1 MQVLMKQLYIVP
13 TPIGNL
19 ADATYRSI
27 EVLKSVRLIAAEDTR
42 TTRVF
47 LKHYGID
54 KPVISYHEHNEL
66 AKLDRIFEALGSG
79 DVALVSDAGTPGISD
94 PGFKL
99 VKEAIKRDVK
109 IIPLPGA
116 SAVLPAI
123 VGSGLP
129 TDAFV
134 FLGFLPKKS
143 AGRVK
148 LFGEYKD
155 RRETLVFYESPYRL
169 VEALSDALGV
179 LGERNVCVARELT
192 KKFESFH
199 RMSMTEAVEFFGEN
213 QLPGEM
219 VVVIEGVG
227 KEVAVWDKAR
237 VGKALVEE
245 MSSGNGLSVAAKSV
259 AQMSGWKK
267 SSVYELGLES
277 MNKKE

>member
-1 MQVLMKQLYIVP
+1 MKQLYIVP